1 MNNEYLDLPERI
13 KADFLNVDG
22 DVVVDLRTNDPDY
35 RDLYHRY
42 ADMKK
47 DYPFIDMVLEAPGAI
62 TMSVEEHA
70 AFVECMRL
78 KRQLDDMERLHIY
91 FRGHTDAFAYLKK
104 IRAI

>member
-1 MNNEYLDLPERI
+1 MSKEYIDLPERI

-22 DVVVDLRTNDPDY
+22 DIVVDLRTTDSEY
-35 RDLYHRY
+35 QDLYHRY

-47 DYPFIDMVLEAPGAI
+47 DHPFIDNVLEEAGEV
-62 TMSVEEHA
+62 TMTVEEHA
-70 AFVECMRL
+70 IFVECMKL